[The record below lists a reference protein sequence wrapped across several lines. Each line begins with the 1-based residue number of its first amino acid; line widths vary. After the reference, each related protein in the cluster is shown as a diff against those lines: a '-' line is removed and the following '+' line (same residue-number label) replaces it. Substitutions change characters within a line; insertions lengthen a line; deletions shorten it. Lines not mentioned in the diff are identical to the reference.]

1 MSSRI
6 FTRSH
11 YALVLAL
18 LQIAAPVH
26 AVISNVPP
34 LVAPKV
40 APNVMFTLDN
50 SGSMRWEQMPDD
62 VVGTGGTDDYGFAQ
76 PAKLYQSAEGVNNS
90 YTLFETAANPSKI
103 KARRFRSSAVNK
115 MYYNPALRYEPW
127 AYANGSSYPAA
138 VPATTKYNPELP
150 TGVASLPTIDLTVAL
165 PVGHTYAGAY
175 VATYYNYIG
184 GGTCPAVPAQTN
196 AVSALEV
203 PACYQK
209 VEIKPGVVLGIKALG
224 RDDCAA
230 TVCTYD
236 EELKNFANW
245 FQFWRSRI
253 LTARGGVGKAFAKQG
268 TTIRVG
274 WSAINSGIVSKVRND
289 FAGTNRD
296 AFFNWLYKN
305 NNPSGGTPL
314 RTAVDTV
321 GQYFKTTDA
330 AGPWQNTIGNSTSGQ
345 FTCRQNYNILM
356 TDGFWN
362 GSGAGTGR
370 NANYDGTS
378 GSVFTRTDGTTYQ
391 YTPVKPY
398 TDSPNTQSDTL
409 ADIAMY
415 YWREDLRPTMLDNVP
430 ASVDDPAFW
439 QHLVHFTVGL
449 GVNGALNSKTDLPA
463 LTSGAKVWP
472 KAVADTLSAVD
483 DLWHAAVN
491 SRGQYFSAGSPK
503 EFADSLDTALKT
515 IDNRVGDAAAVGTSS
530 NTIGSGVKIYTST
543 YKTERWSGE
552 LIQKSLNPVT
562 GAIIDDDWKASEKF
576 PSSFT
581 QRKIFS
587 SNASGNGGIVFDYS
601 NLDVLDKAYFDAAA
615 VAYASPADVTA
626 VNLVDFVRGDRSK
639 EIASSGLL
647 RDRANILG
655 FPTSALGDLVSSD
668 PQYVKEGEDEK
679 YEFLPASSPGKLTYR
694 NFLAANKTRA
704 ATVYVGANDG
714 MLHAFDATAGNANS
728 GTERFAYVPK
738 GVMKN
743 LPDLAKPSYGHKFY
757 VNGTPSIGD
766 AFINGSW
773 KTVLLGTTG
782 AGGRT
787 VFALDVTN
795 PTGFDQTKVMWERNE
810 TTHVDLPEVAP
821 VNDLGYTFGKPQIG
835 RMKDGRWVAIYGNG
849 YGSANFKASLYVVNL
864 ETGAL
869 IKRIDTNIGSSTAP
883 NGLSTPKL
891 VVGPDATIRAVYAGD
906 LQGNLWKFDFS
917 NTGATNPII
926 SFGQPLFSAVNSS
939 SQKQPITTQP
949 QIYAH
954 PYGGYMV
961 MFGTGKLFEDTDGT
975 DTKVQSLYGVW
986 DTAGSVASP
995 NGSAITAG
1003 NSVLQQ
1009 QTLSSSGVFVTVT
1022 DVAVNWV
1029 SKRGWYINLALPAN
1043 AALGDR
1049 VVTDA
1054 LVIDDQVI
1062 FTTLQPGS
1070 STDPCATD
1078 GSSTTYQLNPFNG
1091 GPLGYKVIDTNN
1103 DGLINA
1109 SDAAVSGVRGTST
1122 FGTTIIRLGNGK
1134 GKIYQAPSA
1143 ANQNGNPNTRDVDLG
1158 RSVPTVRIW
1167 RQILGKQ

>member
-6 FTRSH
+6 LTRPH
-11 YALVLAL
+11 YILLLAL
-18 LQIAAPVH
+18 MQIAAPMH
-26 AVISNVPP
+26 AAISNVPP

-50 SGSMRWEQMPDD
+50 SGSMRWEQMPDNII
-62 VVGTGGTDDYGFAQ
+62 GSGGADDYGFAQ
-76 PAKLYQSAEGVNNS
+76 PANLYISGESASTS
-90 YTLFETAANPSKI
+90 YTPFETTANPSLI
-103 KARRFRSSAVNK
+103 KARRFRSASVNK
-115 MYYNPALRYEPW
+115 MYYNPNLRYEPW
-127 AYANGSSYPAA
+127 AYADGSPYPAA
-138 VPATTKYNPELP
+138 VPATTKYNPELH
-150 TGVASLPTIDLTVAL
+150 TGVSSLPTLDLTAAL
-165 PVGHTYAGAY
+165 PSGHTYAGAY

-184 GGTCPAVPAQTN
+184 GGSCPAIPAQTSTVT
-196 AVSALEV
+196 AAEV

-209 VEIKPGVVLGIKALG
+209 VEIKPGVVLGAKSIA
-224 RDDCAA
+224 RTDCAA
-230 TVCTYD
+230 NVCTYD

-274 WSAINSGIVSKVRND
+274 WGAINSGIVSKVRND
-289 FAGTNRD
+289 FATTNRN
-296 AFFNWLYKN
+296 AFLDWLYKN
-305 NNPSGGTPL
+305 TNPANSTPL
-314 RTAVDTV
+314 RAAVDTV

-330 AGPWQNTIGNSTSGQ
+330 AGPWQNKIGDSTSGQ
-345 FTCRQNYNILM
+345 YTCRQNYNILM

-362 GSGAGTGR
+362 GNGAGSGRTG
-370 NANYDGTS
+370 NYDGTN

-391 YTPVKPY
+391 YTPIRPY
-398 TDSPNTQSDTL
+398 TDSPNTQSGTL

-415 YWREDLRPTMLDNVP
+415 YWREDLRTDMRNNVP
-430 ASVDDPAFW
+430 VSAADPAFW

-449 GVNGALNSKTDLPA
+449 GVNGSLDPKTDLPA
-463 LTSGAKVWP
+463 LTAGTKVWP
-472 KAVADTLSAVD
+472 TAVADSLTAVD

-491 SRGQYFSAGSPK
+491 TRGQYFSAGSPK
-503 EFADSLDTALKT
+503 EFADSLDAALKT
-515 IDNRVGDAAAVGTSS
+515 IDDRVGAAAAVGTSS

-543 YKTERWSGE
+543 YKTDRWSGE
-552 LIQKSLNPVT
+552 LIQKSLDPVT
-562 GAIIDDDWKASEKF
+562 GAITEDDWKASEKF
-576 PSSFT
+576 PSDFT
-581 QRKIFS
+581 LRKIYS
-587 SNASGNGGIVFDYS
+587 SNASGNGGILFDYS
-601 NLDVLDKAYFDAAA
+601 NLDVVDKNYFDVAAA
-615 VAYASPADVTA
+615 AYVPSTLTGA
-626 VNLVDFVRGDRSK
+626 NLVDYIRGDRSK
-639 EIASSGLL
+639 EIANTGGVL

-668 PQYVKEGEDEK
+668 PQYVKEGEDGK
-679 YEFLPASSPGKLTYR
+679 YEFLPTGAAGKLTYR
-694 NFLAANKTRA
+694 NFLAAKKTRA

-714 MLHAFDATAGNANS
+714 MLHAFDATDGSANS
-728 GTERFAYVPK
+728 GGTERFGYVPK

-743 LPDLAKPSYGHKFY
+743 LPDLSNPAYTHKFY
-757 VNGTPSIGD
+757 VNGTPVIGD
-766 AFINGSW
+766 AYIGGAW

-787 VFALDVTN
+787 IFALDISNPDSFSQTN
-795 PTGFDQTKVMWERNE
+795 VMWERNE
-810 TTHVDLPEVAP
+810 STRIDLPEVAP

-849 YGSANFKASLYVVNL
+849 YGSANYKASLYVVEL
-864 ETGAL
+864 ATGTL
-869 IKRIDTNIGSSTAP
+869 IKRVDTNIGSSSAP

-891 VVGPDATIRAVYAGD
+891 LIGADATIQAVYAGD

-926 SFGQPLFSAVNSS
+926 SFGQPLFSAVNPS

-954 PYGGYMV
+954 PYGGFMV
-961 MFGTGKLFEDTDGT
+961 MFGTGKIFEDTDGT

-995 NGSAITAG
+995 GGSAITGG

-1009 QTLSSSGVFVTVT
+1009 QTLSSSGVFVAVT
-1022 DVAVNWV
+1022 DVAVDWV
-1029 SKRGWYINLALPAN
+1029 SKRGWYINLVLPAN

-1054 LVIDDQVI
+1054 LVIADQVI
-1062 FTTLQPGS
+1062 FTTLLPGS

-1091 GPLGYKVIDTNN
+1091 GPLAYKTIDTNN
-1103 DGLINA
+1103 DGIVDA
-1109 SDAAVSGVRGTST
+1109 SDAAVSGVRGAST
-1122 FGTTIIRLGNGK
+1122 FGTTIIRIGDGK
-1134 GKIYQAPSA
+1134 GVIYQTPTSA
-1143 ANQNGNPNTRDVDLG
+1143 GNPDTRKTQIG
-1158 RSVPTVRIW
+1158 ITAPTVRIW